1 MTFRTRIHCA
11 VALVAVV
18 LTPGA
23 ALAARWSAGETG
35 FRSDEI
41 LVEYREAAAAP
52 AAKALR
58 DTYGLRVQRTLA
70 RGRLQLLDL
79 PSALPLDQAL
89 TLLRADPA
97 VALAEPNFLRRKLEA
112 IPDDMFF
119 FEQWGLHNTG
129 QANFVASNP
138 PLASVV
144 DADMDLPRAW
154 DRNGD
159 GVADRTGNGSVTVAI
174 IDDGFDLDHPDLA
187 ANFVAG
193 YDAANDDSNP
203 AADSAAQGHG
213 TLVAGALGAIG
224 NNGIGVA
231 GVIWDVN
238 LLPLKVGSG
247 SDLSS
252 AGILAAYDYIEAN
265 AVARGIRIVNASY
278 GGPQYSQMEFNA
290 LQRLRNRGI
299 LFVTSAGNED
309 SNIDRAVRAYPA
321 NYNLDNI
328 VAVAATNRQD
338 NISSFSEY
346 GPLTVDLAAPGLQIV
361 TTQFNNTYNY
371 STGNRESAGVSGT
384 SFSSPYVAGIAA
396 LIATEHPT
404 ADYRELKARLIEGAE
419 ASGNEGPTHRFTRS
433 GRANAANSLGLTPR
447 PSLVLSSVSVDD
459 TVAGDGNGRLDPG
472 ETADLVVRI
481 ENLWQTAADL
491 QAELSAPSGTVAV
504 TNATAALATLTSGGT
519 GVLRFTVQVPPTAAS
534 YRDVPFTVA
543 LSAQGG
549 YTAARS
555 FLLEIA
561 ELKTGVTV
569 NQVLSTGLYD
579 EFHTYHFDLT
589 GLPVGHNRL
598 RFRSTASRDIDLL
611 IKRDSAAEHL
621 ITLKVNPD
629 GDQIFSTNADQIG
642 GEAGGNEDVCILNP
656 ATATYYVTVVNYDQ
670 IENTPYTLQAFTDAG
685 LTCPTGG
692 GGRFGNGGGGGGMAP
707 AALLVLLGLAWW
719 QRRRQIR

>member
-1 MTFRTRIHCA
+1 MTFRTRIPCA
-11 VALVAVV
+11 VALAAVV
-18 LTPGA
+18 LAPGVA
-23 ALAARWSAGETG
+23 TAARWSDVEAG
-35 FRSDEI
+35 FRSDEL
-41 LVEYREAAAAP
+41 LVEYREAATAP
-52 AAKALR
+52 AAKAMR
-58 DTYGLRVQRTLA
+58 DVYGLRVQRTLA
-70 RGRLQLLDL
+70 RGRLQLLEL
-79 PSALPLDQAL
+79 PSALPLEHAL

-97 VALAEPNFLRRKLEA
+97 VALAEPNFLRRKLAA
-112 IPDDMFF
+112 IPNDALF
-119 FEQWGLHNTG
+119 FEQWGFHNTG
-129 QANFVASNP
+129 QANFVASTP
-138 PLASVV
+138 PLASVAG
-144 DADMDLPRAW
+144 ADMDLPRAW

-203 AADSAAQGHG
+203 AADSTSQGHG
-213 TLVAGALGAIG
+213 TLVAGALGAVG
-224 NNGIGVA
+224 NNHLGVA

-238 LLPLKVGSG
+238 LLPLKVGRG
-247 SDLSS
+247 SELSS
-252 AGILAAYDYIEAN
+252 AGILAAYDYIDAN
-265 AVARGIRIVNASY
+265 ATARGIRIVNASY

-321 NYNLDNI
+321 NYPLDNI

-361 TTQFNNTYNY
+361 TTQLDNTYNY
-371 STGNRESAGVSGT
+371 SPGNRERAGVSGT

-396 LIATEHPT
+396 LIASEHPT

-419 ASGNEGPTHRFTRS
+419 ASGDEGPTHRYTRS
-433 GRANAANSLGLTPR
+433 GRANAANSLALTPR
-447 PSLVLSSVSVDD
+447 PSLVLNAVSVDD
-459 TVAGDGNGRLDPG
+459 TAAGDGNGRLDPG
-472 ETADLVVRI
+472 ETVDLVVSV
-481 ENLWQTAADL
+481 ENLWQAATGL
-491 QAELSAPSGTVAV
+491 QAELSAPSGTV
-504 TNATAALATLTSGGT
+504 TITDATASLATLASGAT
-519 GVLRFTVQVPPTAAS
+519 GVLRFTVQVSPTAAS
-534 YRDVPFTVA
+534 YQDVPFTVA
-543 LSAQGG
+543 LRAQDG

-555 FLLEIA
+555 FLLEVA
-561 ELKTGVTV
+561 ELQAGVTV
-569 NQVLSTGLYD
+569 NAVLSTGLYD
-579 EFHTYHFDLT
+579 EFHTFHLDLST
-589 GLPVGHNRL
+589 LHAGHNRL

-611 IKRDSAAEHL
+611 IKRGSAAEHL

-656 ATATYYVTVVNYDQ
+656 ASGTYYVTVVNYDQ

-685 LTCPTGG
+685 LTCPTGDE
-692 GGRFGNGGGGGGMAP
+692 GRFGGGGGGSMAP
-707 AALLVLLGLAWW
+707 ATLLALLGLMGW
-719 QRRRQIR
+719 RRRRAAR

>member
-1 MTFRTRIHCA
+1 MTFRTRIPCA
-11 VALVAVV
+11 VALAAVV
-18 LTPGA
+18 LAPGVA
-23 ALAARWSAGETG
+23 TAARWSDVEAG
-35 FRSDEI
+35 FRSDEL
-41 LVEYREAAAAP
+41 LVEYREAATAP
-52 AAKALR
+52 AAKAMR
-58 DTYGLRVQRTLA
+58 DVYGLRVQRTLA
-70 RGRLQLLDL
+70 RGRLQLLEL
-79 PSALPLDQAL
+79 PSALPLEHAL

-97 VALAEPNFLRRKLEA
+97 VALAEPNFLRRKLAA
-112 IPDDMFF
+112 IPNDALF

-129 QANFVASNP
+129 QANFVASTP
-138 PLASVV
+138 PLASVAG
-144 DADMDLPRAW
+144 ADMDLPRAW

-203 AADSAAQGHG
+203 AADSTSQGHG
-213 TLVAGALGAIG
+213 TLVAGALGAVG
-224 NNGIGVA
+224 NNHLGVA

-238 LLPLKVGSG
+238 LLPLKVGRG
-247 SDLSS
+247 SELSS
-252 AGILAAYDYIEAN
+252 AGILAAYDYIDAN
-265 AVARGIRIVNASY
+265 ATARGIRIVNASY

-321 NYNLDNI
+321 NYPLDNI

-361 TTQFNNTYNY
+361 TTQLDNTYNY
-371 STGNRESAGVSGT
+371 SPGNRERAGVSGT

-396 LIATEHPT
+396 LIASEHPT

-419 ASGNEGPTHRFTRS
+419 ASGDEGPTHRYTRS
-433 GRANAANSLGLTPR
+433 GRANAANSLALTPR
-447 PSLVLSSVSVDD
+447 PSLVLNAVSVDD
-459 TVAGDGNGRLDPG
+459 TAAGDGNGRLDPG
-472 ETADLVVRI
+472 ETVDLVVSV
-481 ENLWQTAADL
+481 ENLWQAATGL
-491 QAELSAPSGTVAV
+491 QAELSAPSGTV
-504 TNATAALATLTSGGT
+504 TITDATASLATLASGAT
-519 GVLRFTVQVPPTAAS
+519 GVLRFTVQVSPTAAS
-534 YRDVPFTVA
+534 YQDVPFTVA
-543 LSAQGG
+543 LRAQGG

-555 FLLEIA
+555 FLLEVA
-561 ELKTGVTV
+561 ELQAGVTV
-569 NQVLSTGLYD
+569 NPVLSTGLYD
-579 EFHTYHFDLT
+579 EFHTFHLDLST
-589 GLPVGHNRL
+589 LPAGHNRL

-611 IKRDSAAEHL
+611 IKRGSAAEHL

-656 ATATYYVTVVNYDQ
+656 ASGTYYVTVVNYDQ

-685 LTCPTGG
+685 LTCPTGDE
-692 GGRFGNGGGGGGMAP
+692 GRFGGGGGGSMAP
-707 AALLVLLGLAWW
+707 ATLLALLGLMGW
-719 QRRRQIR
+719 RRRRAAR